1 MVWGN
6 YIALI
11 GATIFILLGLVLLV
25 DFAHSW
31 TETCLDNW
39 ENSDSNMWQWILISS
54 TAGTYIGTIALTGVL
69 YAYFSASGCTL
80 NRFFISFNLALC
92 VLVTVT
98 SVLPAVQS
106 HNPRSGLAQAGMVAA
121 YCTYLITSAVGNHA
135 HERCNPFR
143 NGRGDAPGIGGTT
156 VVLGAVFTFL
166 AIAYSTTRAATNS
179 RALVGRKKA
188 AGAIQLGDEET
199 GHAEMG
205 FVTTQP
211 GRTETPRYK
220 ALLAAV
226 EAGYMFSFF
235 LAKPR
240 ADSMTA
246 LSRLPRLTR
255 SSGRTMTTRMAL
267 LARPAT
273 TRGPARDTMSVLLHP
288 SPWLPSN
295 SGTVLVVPRHFRP
308 RRDVRRNAAHGL
320 ERRARGQGGPG
331 QRVHRPQRDRDVDAG
346 REQLGMHALV
356 HVEPACAGGHAR
368 PVCSPSF
375 FLVRGRMFTMDRFD
389 DI

>member
-1 MVWGN
+1 MLFRCIVSASLSASFTSSFPEPWSVWRIRGTSALLSRTGLSSSFSQYSAAGDGRYRWWGPKVLLWFFLLGISFVIPNGFFMVWGN

-226 EAGYMFSFF
+226 EAGY
-235 LAKPR
+235 A
-240 ADSMTA
+240 
-246 LSRLPRLTR
+246 
-255 SSGRTMTTRMAL
+255 
-267 LARPAT
+267 
-273 TRGPARDTMSVLLHP
+273 
-288 SPWLPSN
+288 
-295 SGTVLVVPRHFRP
+295 
-308 RRDVRRNAAHGL
+308 
-320 ERRARGQGGPG
+320 
-331 QRVHRPQRDRDVDAG
+331 
-346 REQLGMHALV
+346 
-356 HVEPACAGGHAR
+356 
-368 PVCSPSF
+368 SPSF
-375 FLVRGRMFTMDRFD
+375 LIKYRR
-389 DI
+389 